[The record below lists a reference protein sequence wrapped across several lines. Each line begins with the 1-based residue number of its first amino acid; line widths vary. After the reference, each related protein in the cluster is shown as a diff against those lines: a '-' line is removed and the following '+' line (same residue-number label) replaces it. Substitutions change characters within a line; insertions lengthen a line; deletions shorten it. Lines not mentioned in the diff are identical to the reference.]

1 VTISNLLIFASI
13 YFVSV
18 ATPGPGI
25 AAIVARGLAQGTKG
39 AAPFI
44 AGFVVGD
51 LIWLTV
57 AVAGLSVMAQTFETL
72 FLVMKYAGCAYL
84 LFLAWKIWNAPVITK
99 NVEAKTSNSFAW
111 PNFIG
116 SLMLT
121 LGNPKVIVFF
131 MSVMPLVVDMNAIT
145 PLIFTQLVGMAFFVL
160 TPVMAGYLLLADR
173 ARRLFTSETALRRM
187 NQGTAAMMAGTAVA
201 IAAKS

>member
-1 VTISNLLIFASI
+1 VTLTKLLIFASI
-13 YFVSV
+13 YLAAV

-57 AVAGLSVMAQTFETL
+57 AVTGLAVIAQTFETL
-72 FLVMKYAGCAYL
+72 FLVMKFAGCAYL
-84 LFLAWKIWNAPVITK
+84 IYTAWQIWNAPVVAK
-99 NVEAKTSNSFAW
+99 DVEAQSNMTAAW
-111 PNFIG
+111 PSFLG

-131 MSVMPLVVDMNAIT
+131 LSIMPLVLDMNAIT
-145 PLIFTQLVGMAFFVL
+145 PLIYVQLVGMAFFVL
-160 TPVMAGYLLLADR
+160 TPVMISWLLLADR
-173 ARRLFTSETALRRM
+173 ARRIFTSEKALRRI
-187 NQGTAAMMAGTAVA
+187 NKGTAGIMAGTAIA